1 MGLESD
7 MTKDYAK
14 LCAALQEIDV
24 FKAVLIENCKIEFE
38 KVIDKHIR
46 MKSRH
51 QEFFM
56 SMTRGVVSISL
67 ILVTF
72 TVCSTKEIIQ
82 STFISSVT

>member
-1 MGLESD
+1 MANYLYSQVGIELD
-7 MTKDYAK
+7 MTKDYAR

-56 SMTRGVVSISL
+56 SMTRGVVSYKIR
-67 ILVTF
+67 
-72 TVCSTKEIIQ
+72 
-82 STFISSVT
+82 

>member
-1 MGLESD
+1 MAKE
-7 MTKDYAK
+7 YAR

-24 FKAVLIENCKIEFE
+24 FKVVLVDNCKTEFE

-56 SMTRGVVSISL
+56 SMTRGVVSRHFMINYFYL
-67 ILVTF
+67 LLF
-72 TVCSTKEIIQ
+72 
-82 STFISSVT
+82 